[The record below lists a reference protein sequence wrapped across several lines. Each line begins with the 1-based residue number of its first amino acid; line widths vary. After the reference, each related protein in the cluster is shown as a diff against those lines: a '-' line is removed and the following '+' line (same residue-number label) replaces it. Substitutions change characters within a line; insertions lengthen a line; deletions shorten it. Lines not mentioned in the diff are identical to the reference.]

1 VLPTIRL
8 NGSLGQQYSETLSE
22 TVERKFSVKD
32 KTSTGN
38 EHQSERKMTIG
49 NVKVFPVKVSTKAS
63 DTVSHEVSCS
73 SLLKGCVTLRDVCMC
88 IRSCS
93 RCIIH
98 LICIMHFLLSA
109 KLLLSLR

>member
-63 DTVSHEVSCS
+63 DTVSHEVN
-73 SLLKGCVTLRDVCMC
+73 
-88 IRSCS
+88 RSN
-93 RCIIH
+93 
-98 LICIMHFLLSA
+98 
-109 KLLLSLR
+109 